1 MKPFQFKQFSIQQS
15 KNVFRVGTDGVLLGA
30 CSSSKKNAG
39 KILEVGTGTGLISL
53 MLAQRNPTAKIHAID
68 INENAVELA
77 KENFENSPFKD
88 RLEVNLQDYRTYN
101 LAEKYDLI
109 VSNPP
114 YFEENQSSKD
124 IIARQQTELS
134 FEFLI
139 ENSAKLLSEN
149 GLLAVIIPFNS
160 GVLFEKHC
168 NKHSLYLE
176 KKILIY
182 GIKDSKP
189 KRLVLEFGFEE
200 KELIE
205 SELVL
210 EKTPRKYTEEYLK
223 LTEEFHQ
230 FSK

>member
-15 KNVFRVGTDGVLLGA
+15 KEVFRVGTDGVLLGA
-30 CSSSKKNAG
+30 CSSTNNAQ
-39 KILEVGTGTGLISL
+39 KIMEVGTGTGLISL
-53 MLAQRNPTAKIHAID
+53 MLAQRNPTAIIHAID
-68 INENAVELA
+68 INENAVKLA

-88 RLEVNLQDYRTYN
+88 RLKVNLQDYRKFN
-101 LAEKYDLI
+101 SAEKYDLI

-139 ENSAKLLSEN
+139 ENSAKFLSEN
-149 GLLAVIIPFNS
+149 GLFSVIIPFDS
-160 GVLFEKHC
+160 DVLFEKHC
-168 NKHSLYLE
+168 NKNALYLE

-182 GIKDSKP
+182 GIIDSKP
-189 KRLVLEFGFEE
+189 KRLVLEFGFQ
-200 KELIE
+200 KKDVIE

-210 EKTPRKYTEEYLK
+210 EKTPRKYTDEYLK
-223 LTEEFHQ
+223 LTEDFHQ
-230 FSK
+230 FLK